1 MVTVA
6 ETVLDL
12 LHLPAQRHHHHGL
25 GEPLPRHLKFRLVSE
40 NVLLQF
46 HEKRKTDVDVF
57 DALQLISVVYTFVTE
72 FV

>member
-12 LHLPAQRHHHHGL
+12 LHLPAHRYHHHGL

-40 NVLLQF
+40 NVLLHF
-46 HEKRKTDVDVF
+46 HEMTDDDVF
-57 DALQLISVVYTFVTE
+57 DALQLISVVYIFVTE